1 MSNRKGMYDLPP
13 KRQESD
19 LDEDVLG
26 LEANVSLT
34 SLAFYSLC
42 DVSET

>member
-19 LDEDVLG
+19 LDEDVFLVSNSQAYFLCTF
-26 LEANVSLT
+26 LE
-34 SLAFYSLC
+34 
-42 DVSET
+42 DQ